1 MKDKMEGRQQDL
13 GDWLPSRTGYPQA
26 TGSSSSSQNSGG
38 CLLPTPV
45 AALRTD
51 GTGRIILTLFLEKF
65 DQMQ

>member
-13 GDWLPSRTGYPQA
+13 GDWLPGRAGYPQA
-26 TGSSSSSQNSGG
+26 TGSSSSQNSGG
-38 CLLPTPV
+38 RLLPTPV